1 MVNLPSALM
10 KARAELADSSTGK
23 YILCGGLIDA
33 GSVASSVNALGVN
46 CFEMY
51 HVTIAMRPNL

>member
-1 MVNLPSALM
+1 M
-10 KARAELADSSTGK
+10 KARAELPASSTGK
-23 YILCGGLIDA
+23 YIFRGGLNDA

-51 HVTIAMRPNL
+51 HVTTAMQPNL